1 MAVSSF
7 DIAQCHGLYSA
18 QMSHRYRNWTC
29 RRVNPS
35 IQNNAQNDEVDAMK
49 AHLNIILEICL
60 QPMYLDRI

>member
-1 MAVSSF
+1 
-7 DIAQCHGLYSA
+7 
-18 QMSHRYRNWTC
+18 MSHRYRNWTC

-60 QPMYLDRI
+60 QPMSWDRIYKIYLLDGQDTRNH